1 MQTERICRR
10 TRRQDAWPFVLYD
23 AQLMIDEQILS
34 ARGKMRIPAGR
45 EAIGR
50 LIEALAEPRRMTGED
65 CARNIVQ
72 NMSDLCP

>member
-10 TRRQDAWPFVLYD
+10 TRRQYAWPFILYY
-23 AQLMIDEQILS
+23 AQLMIDEQVLS

-45 EAIGR
+45 EAIGM